1 MVVIKP
7 RDLPLLRSAAMMAP
21 RLDDGAGLRRLSE
34 GTNGRVLA
42 KPVARPHIFSNGFSN
57 LILALRSLKIA
68 VFWGHTAPSHG
79 LVWRRQNGWPV
90 GLNIWV
96 RYAGLYARQPFLWAQ
111 ELLDFKKIGFQ

>member
-1 MVVIKP
+1 
-7 RDLPLLRSAAMMAP
+7 MAP
-21 RLDDGAGLRRLSE
+21 RLDEGVGLRWLSE

-68 VFWGHTAPSHG
+68 VFSGHAAPSHG

-96 RYAGLYARQPFLWAQ
+96 RYAGLYACQPFLWA
-111 ELLDFKKIGFQ
+111 